1 MHLFIKCYHFESV
14 AISSIQRSSVLLR
27 GTIII
32 MNASA
37 SKYVLLY
44 TNDQLKL
51 HIEED
56 CYFLLLQTLSKLFL
70 VRIVSG

>member
-14 AISSIQRSSVLLR
+14 AISSIQRSVLLR

>member
-1 MHLFIKCYHFESV
+1 MHLFVKCYHFESV
-14 AISSIQRSSVLLR
+14 AISSIQRSVLFR

-51 HIEED
+51 HLEED
-56 CYFLLLQTLSKLFL
+56 CYYFLLQNLSKLFL

>member
-1 MHLFIKCYHFESV
+1 MHLFVKCYHFESV
-14 AISSIQRSSVLLR
+14 AISSIQRSVLLR

-51 HIEED
+51 HLEED
-56 CYFLLLQTLSKLFL
+56 CYFLLQTLSKSFL